1 MRFPRPR
8 WLLLA
13 PAALLALAPGALA
26 SAFGSP
32 VELPAPAE
40 GLNLLVVGTDSRD
53 GVTAA
58 EKERFRLGGEDC
70 DCTDMMMLVHVS
82 AGNDRVSM
90 VSLPRDSLAQLPGP
104 HTDLRTGDVHASHPA
119 KINAA
124 HAEGGA
130 PLTVE
135 TVEAATG
142 LDVHRFLKID
152 FRRFMDTVDRID
164 GGVPICTA
172 KPLKDPSTGLDLAVG
187 TRRVGGGEGLQYVR
201 SRKADGEMDFGRIR
215 KQHRFVVNTLDRIR
229 SGGIL
234 TDPRKL
240 AALAA
245 TLRGTEPAERG
256 ISTAELLGLATR
268 LKAVGPSRTE
278 FATVPVRGF
287 NPVVEGAGSTVG
299 WDEEGA
305 AEVFARLRADRP
317 LPPGDA
323 VAPSEISVA
332 DYAPAR
338 GSSLICP

>member
-1 MRFPRPR
+1 MRFPPPR

-26 SAFGSP
+26 SAFGGP
-32 VELPAPAE
+32 VELSAPA
-40 GLNLLVVGTDSRD
+40 GGFNLLVVGTDSRA

-58 EKERFRLGGEDC
+58 EKERFRLGGQGC
-70 DCTDMMMLVHVS
+70 DCSDVMMLVHVS
-82 AGNDRVSM
+82 ARHDRVSV
-90 VSLPRDSLAQLPGP
+90 VSLPRDSLAELPGP
-104 HTDLRTGDVHASHPA
+104 HTVLRTGDVHDSHPA

-130 PLTVE
+130 QLTVE

-142 LDVHRFLKID
+142 IEVHRFLKVD
-152 FRRFMDTVDRID
+152 FRRFMDTVDRVD

-215 KQHRFVVNTLDRIR
+215 KQHRFVANALDRIR
-229 SGGIL
+229 SDRIL
-234 TDPRKL
+234 RDPRKL
-240 AALAA
+240 AALTA
-245 TLRGTEPAERG
+245 TLRGTESAERG
-256 ISTAELLGLATR
+256 ISPAELLRLAAR
-268 LKAVGPSRTE
+268 LKRTDPSRFE
-278 FATVPVRGF
+278 FATVPVRGY

-299 WDEEGA
+299 WDAEGA
-305 AEVFARLRADRP
+305 AEVFARIRADRP
-317 LPPGDA
+317 LPPADA
-323 VAPSEISVA
+323 VAPSAISVA
-332 DYAPAR
+332 RYAPAR

>member
-1 MRFPRPR
+1 MRFPRPWR
-8 WLLLA
+8 LLLA

-26 SAFGSP
+26 SALGGP
-32 VELPAPAE
+32 PELPSPE
-40 GLNLLVVGTDSRD
+40 QGLNLLLVGVDSRT
-53 GVTAA
+53 GITAE
-58 EKERFRLGGEDC
+58 EKERFRLGGQGC
-70 DCTDMMMLVHVS
+70 DCTDVIMLVHVS
-82 AGNDRVSM
+82 AGYDRVSV
-90 VSLPRDSLAQLPGP
+90 VSLPRDSLAELPGP
-104 HTDLRTGDVHASHPA
+104 HTDQRTGALHDSHLA

-124 HAEGGA
+124 HAEGGSA
-130 PLTVE
+130 LTVE

-142 LDVHRFLKID
+142 LTVHRYLEVD
-152 FRRFMDTVDRID
+152 FRRFMDSVDRVD
-164 GGVPICTA
+164 EGVPICTE
-172 KPLKDPSTGLDLAVG
+172 KPLKDLATGLDLAVG

-215 KQHRFVVNTLDRIR
+215 KQQKFLVNMLDRVR
-229 SGGIL
+229 AEGIL
-234 TDPRKL
+234 GDPAKL
-240 AALAA
+240 RALASV
-245 TLRGTEPAERG
+245 LRGTAAAERG
-256 ISTAELLGLATR
+256 VSTAELLTLATR

-317 LPPGDA
+317 LPSGDLI
-323 VAPSEISVA
+323 APSELSVA